1 MGDQP
6 FQGHVLIL
14 VKAILVSLSF
24 SSTRYLDVTER
35 SQRRALRDIQKTA
48 GKETSERWHHHT
60 SP

>member
-14 VKAILVSLSF
+14 VKAILVSRSF
-24 SSTRYLDVTER
+24 SSNRYLNVTQR
-35 SQRRALRDIQKTA
+35 SQRRALRDIQKKRL
-48 GKETSERWHHHT
+48 GRRLVRDHHHT